1 MKITDVKTF
10 IMESP
15 GREYVFVKISTDEG
29 LYGWGESTLEMK
41 QGTVVAAVKDLQDFV
56 IGQDPTRI
64 DFLWQRMYRHGF
76 WRGGVAILSALSGIE
91 QALWDITGKAFGQ
104 PVYKLLGGAVR
115 DYIPCYTHCGD
126 PERAVQLMEEEGWR
140 AFKSGPERARRGT
153 HQAVD
158 ERELV
163 RETASAYDALRQAC
177 GDEVQLMCDV
187 HGRLRPSAAIRLGQ
201 ALQPYDLLFLEEAV
215 PPDNILSLKR
225 VREAGLTMDLATG
238 ERAFTKWGYREM
250 LEGQYVDIIQ
260 PDLCHDGGIK
270 ETLKIGALAETYH
283 VMVAPHNPNGP
294 VGTRRLRARRRGDA
308 QLPDPGVRQL
318 AHPRRLPGGGRGRP
332 LQGPRRA
339 HRAAHP
345 ARPGH
350 RARRGVPRRPPLH
363 RGQAVAR
370 ALLRRRGRRRRLASA
385 TAPPAPSARP
395 PERHHGRPAP

>member
-1 MKITDVKTF
+1 MKITEVKTYV
-10 IMESP
+10 MDSP
-15 GREYVFVKISTDEG
+15 GREYVFIKISTDEG
-29 LYGWGESTLEMK
+29 LYGWGEGTLEMK
-41 QGTVVAAVKDLQDFV
+41 QGTVVAAVKDLEGFV
-56 IGQDPTRI
+56 IGQDPTRV

-91 QALWDITGKAFGQ
+91 QALWDITGKAFDQ

-126 PERAVQLMEEEGWR
+126 AERALQLMEDGWR
-140 AFKSGPERARRGT
+140 AFKSGPRGRGPRGA
-153 HQAVD
+153 AVD
-158 ERELV
+158 ERALV
-163 RETASAYDALRQAC
+163 RETASAYDAMRRAC
-177 GDEVQLMCDV
+177 GEDVELMCDV

-201 ALQPYDLLFLEEAV
+201 ALQPFDLLFLEEAV

-294 VGTRRLRARRRGDA
+294 VGTAATVHAAAVMPNFLILEYAQSPTRDACQAASEAECFKARNGRIE
-308 QLPDPGVRQL
+308 LPTRPGL
-318 AHPRRLPGGGRGRP
+318 GIDLDEAYL
-332 LQGPRRA
+332 
-339 HRAAHP
+339 AAHP
-345 ARPGH
+345 YGGVKLWPGLYYEDG
-350 RARRGVPRRPPLH
+350 GV
-363 RGQAVAR
+363 ADV
-370 ALLRRRGRRRRLASA
+370 
-385 TAPPAPSARP
+385 
-395 PERHHGRPAP
+395 